1 MLKWNYIIILPTYV
15 FYILNKNNF
24 LGVLTMKYDF
34 LRQHMIDLSNGE
46 RTLSWEGTKGN
57 FIRAVKV
64 NQTEIDSQE
73 ARLLETGFTFPKDLK
88 EFWTEIG
95 CGYVSPTDAL
105 DNALET
111 PTNILDF
118 YFNVG
123 DWSDLKI
130 ACDFFDHDELPFF
143 FISGLDYITIG
154 LKEGTNLGKIYRF
167 GQEIAP
173 SLSDFLQC
181 ILNDATFFNQC
192 VETVS

>member
-1 MLKWNYIIILPTYV
+1 MPTYI
-15 FYILNKNNF
+15 FNILNKNNF
-24 LGVLTMKYDF
+24 LGVLTMKYEF
-34 LRQHMIDLSNGE
+34 LKEHMIDLCNGDKHIN
-46 RTLSWEGTKGN
+46 WAGTKGN
-57 FIRAVKV
+57 FIRAVRIS
-64 NQTEIDSQE
+64 QDEIDTQE
-73 ARLLETGFTFPKDLK
+73 ARLLETGFSFPEDLK
-88 EFWTEIG
+88 AFWTEIG
-95 CGYVSPTDAL
+95 CGYISPTDTL

-130 ACDFFDHDELPFF
+130 ACDFFNTDELPFF

-181 ILNDATFFNQC
+181 ILNDSSFCNQC
-192 VETVS
+192 IETVS